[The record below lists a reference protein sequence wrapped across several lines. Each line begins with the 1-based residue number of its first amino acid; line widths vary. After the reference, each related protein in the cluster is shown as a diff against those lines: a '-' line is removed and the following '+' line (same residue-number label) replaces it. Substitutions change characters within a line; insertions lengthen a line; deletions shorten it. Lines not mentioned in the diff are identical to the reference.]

1 MSKGIR
7 TLIGSVA
14 GFIVLFI
21 VYSIWQG
28 GVIRLNDYTLVFLMP
43 GAVIGAIVGYASAG
57 DNTKIKENDNNNEHM
72 QAADE
77 LLKLKRLF
85 DAGIITKEEFDKK
98 KTEYLEKL

>member
-7 TLIGSVA
+7 TLVGSVA

-28 GVIRLNDYTLVFLMP
+28 GMIRLNDYTLVFLMP

-57 DNTKIKENDNNNEHM
+57 DNTKIKENDNIEHM

-85 DAGIITKEEFDKK
+85 DAGIITKEEYDKK
-98 KTEYLEKL
+98 KTEYFEKL

>member
-7 TLIGSVA
+7 TLVGSVA

-21 VYSIWQG
+21 VFSIWRG
-28 GVIRLNDYTLVFLMP
+28 DMIELNNYTLTLLMT

-57 DNTKIKENDNNNEHM
+57 DNTKIKDNDNIEHV
-72 QAADE
+72 QSADE

-85 DAGIITKEEFDKK
+85 DAGIITKEEYDKK
-98 KTEYLEKL
+98 KTEYFEKL